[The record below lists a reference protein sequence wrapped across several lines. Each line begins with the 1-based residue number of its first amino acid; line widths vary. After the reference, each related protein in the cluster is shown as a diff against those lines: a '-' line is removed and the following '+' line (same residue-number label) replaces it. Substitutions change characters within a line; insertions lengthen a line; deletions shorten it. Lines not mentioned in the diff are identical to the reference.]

1 MEKQFG
7 PPKTTEVENSE
18 VENSEVENTS
28 VKILRNP
35 LEELV
40 ENDSINSS
48 IRNDSINSSIPS
60 VGYEVEVS
68 VLAD

>member
-7 PPKTTEVENSE
+7 PPKTTE

-68 VLAD
+68 VPAD